1 LNQETGAKTTA
12 PGQGRLLSLDFF
24 RGLTIA
30 GMILVNNPGSWA
42 HVYPPLLH
50 AEWHGWTPTDL
61 IFPFFLFIVGVSI
74 TLSLASRKAARQTP
88 GDLYLKI
95 ARRSLIL
102 FALGIFLNGFPFYD
116 LETLRIPG
124 VLQRIAVCYCFAAVV
139 FLNCGVKMQAFW
151 TGALMLVY
159 WAFMQWFPVPGTG
172 AGSYAMGENF
182 SAWLDSLVLG
192 GHMWSQTGSWDP
204 EGIFSTL
211 PAISTTLFGV
221 LAGDLLKR
229 DTSGSQKT
237 VWMLACGLAAVAA
250 GAAWH
255 HWLPIN
261 KNLWTSSYALFMSG
275 MALLF
280 LGVSYYL
287 IDVRGWRRGTGPFRV
302 YGMNA
307 ITVFVL
313 SGIVGR
319 LLYLVKWDTGSGPV
333 TLKEWLFDTLF
344 ASWLSPLNAS
354 LGYALAF
361 VFLSY
366 LAMYY
371 LYKKQI
377 FIKV

>member
-1 LNQETGAKTTA
+1 MSRQTDAESSA
-12 PGQGRLLSLDFF
+12 PGSNRLLSLDFF

-74 TLSLASRKAARQTP
+74 TLSLASRKTGPLPAR
-88 GDLYLKI
+88 DIYLKI
-95 ARRSLIL
+95 VRRSLIL
-102 FALGIFLNGFPFYD
+102 FALGLFLNGFPFYD
-116 LETLRIPG
+116 FDTLRIPG
-124 VLQRIAVCYCFAAVV
+124 VLQRIAVCYFFAAVI
-139 FLNCGVKMQAFW
+139 FMNFDVKMQAFW
-151 TGALMLVY
+151 ALALMLVY

-172 AGSYAMGENF
+172 AGSYEVGKNF
-182 SAWLDSLVLG
+182 SAWLDGLVLE
-192 GHMWSQTGSWDP
+192 GHMWSQTRTWDP
-204 EGIFSTL
+204 EGVFSTL

-229 DTSGSQKT
+229 DLSGVRKAG
-237 VWMLACGLAAVAA
+237 WLLACGIAAVAA

-255 HWLPIN
+255 QWLPIN

-280 LGVSYYL
+280 LGISYYL

-319 LLYLVKWDTGSGPV
+319 LLYLVKWDSGSGTV
-333 TLKEWLFDTLF
+333 TLKEWLYDTFFL
-344 ASWLSPLNAS
+344 SWLSPLNAS
-354 LGYALAF
+354 LGYALVF

-366 LAMYY
+366 LAMYF
-371 LYKKQI
+371 LYRKQI

>member
-1 LNQETGAKTTA
+1 MNQEKGANTAA

-30 GMILVNNPGSWA
+30 GMILVNNPGSWP

-74 TLSLASRKAARQTP
+74 TLSLASRKATRQTP
-88 GDLYLKI
+88 GDIYLKI
-95 ARRSLIL
+95 VRRSLIL

-124 VLQRIAVCYCFAAVV
+124 VLQRIAVCYFFAAVV

-151 TGALMLVY
+151 AAALMLVY

-204 EGIFSTL
+204 EGVFSTL
-211 PAISTTLFGV
+211 PAISTTLCGV
-221 LAGDLLKR
+221 LAGELLKR
-229 DTSGSQKT
+229 DMTGSHKAAR
-237 VWMLACGLAAVAA
+237 MLAYGIAAVAA
-250 GAAWH
+250 GAAWQQ
-255 HWLPIN
+255 WLPIN

-280 LGVSYYL
+280 LAVSYYL
-287 IDVRGWRRGTGPFRV
+287 VDVRGWRRGTGPFRV

-344 ASWLSPLNAS
+344 MSWLSPLNAS
-354 LGYALAF
+354 LAYALAF

-371 LYKKQI
+371 LYRKQV